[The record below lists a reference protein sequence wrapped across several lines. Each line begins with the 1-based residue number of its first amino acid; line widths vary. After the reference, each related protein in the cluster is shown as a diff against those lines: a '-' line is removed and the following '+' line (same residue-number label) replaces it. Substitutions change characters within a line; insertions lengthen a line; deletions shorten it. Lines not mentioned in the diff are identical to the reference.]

1 MTLMQMNVASLK
13 LRTKAAIIV
22 GLILVLVLGLNS
34 FFSSRLLVQ
43 QLRRGLQTK
52 ATVLGGLV
60 VKDIV
65 KVLEYSSGLGL
76 KELTDASQRCEALVQ
91 ENPDLAFAFIV
102 DTGGTMVFH
111 SNPTLAGRPAGDLL
125 PPGTPESREA
135 LTSTAESG
143 GETVYTSVLPIRVGG
158 GYVGAV
164 VVGARGS
171 TISGQVSANIR
182 TALITG
188 TLSFATTLALIMLFI
203 TTQIGRPVVRLV
215 TVANAV
221 AEGDLTQTIETRTRD
236 EIFDLYTAFNHMLSS
251 LRELQGR
258 TAAAFQ
264 ELERS
269 VGDVS
274 ALANGLESG
283 AGAQSRSL
291 EEISVFINH
300 MNDQTQEVS
309 RSMDL
314 LARTSEETSS
324 SIMEMIASIE
334 QVAGNAGALSENVA
348 QTSASFEQVLVS
360 NKQVAANVESFTQLI
375 GRTSAAVSEIDAS
388 VKEVQALAQNSRQL
402 SEEVRE
408 NALHQGGGAIEEAV
422 GEMRTIRSSVLT
434 LAGTIEKLGV
444 SVDSIGEILI
454 VIDDVAEQTNLL
466 ALNAAIIAA
475 QAGEHGR
482 GFAVV
487 AEEIREL
494 AERTSNSTKEIAKV
508 IGSIQ
513 EESRNVGLL
522 VRDGI
527 TRVDTGVQA
536 VGRTNAALK
545 QIISSAE
552 RATEMSARIA
562 EATAEQAAGSRE
574 VARAVEEVST
584 RSAEIL
590 SATTEQARGSETVM
604 RAVENMREMAEQV
617 RRATVEQTSGAR
629 LIAKASENATA
640 LARKVNQGSQQGRQL
655 SERTVSEVAT
665 IQATARE
672 TMAVVTRMKQI
683 VDSFGQLS
691 AHLKK
696 TLSQFRT

>member
-1 MTLMQMNVASLK
+1 MQMSIASLK
-13 LRTKAAIIV
+13 LRTKAALIV
-22 GLILVLVLGLNS
+22 GLILALVLGLNS
-34 FFSSRLLVQ
+34 FFSTRLLVHE
-43 QLRRGLQTK
+43 LRRGLQTK
-52 ATVLGGLV
+52 AAVLGELL
-60 VKDIV
+60 VKDIR
-65 KVLEYSSGLGL
+65 KVLDFGLGL
-76 KELTDASQRCEALVQ
+76 KDVEDASKRCETIVQ
-91 ENPDLAFAFIV
+91 EHPELAFTLVV
-102 DTGGTMVFH
+102 DAAGTAVFH
-111 SNPTLAGRPAGDLL
+111 SNPAFAGRPAGDVV
-125 PPGTPESREA
+125 PAGTSEAREP
-135 LTSTAESG
+135 LSGSVQSG
-143 GETVYTSVLPIRVGG
+143 GERVYTTVLPIRDGG
-158 GYVGAV
+158 GRYVGAV
-164 VVGARGS
+164 IVGVRGS
-171 TISGQVSANIR
+171 AISGQVNANIR

-188 TLSFATTLALIMLFI
+188 TLSFVTTLALIVLFI

-236 EIFDLYTAFNHMLSS
+236 EIYDLYSAFNHMLRS

-258 TAAAFQ
+258 TSAAFE

-274 ALANGLESG
+274 TLAGGLETG
-283 AGAQSRSL
+283 AKAQSRSL

-300 MNDQTQEVS
+300 MNDQTRTVS
-309 RSMDL
+309 RSMEL

-334 QVAGNAGALSENVA
+334 QVAGNAGALSENVT
-348 QTSASFEQVLVS
+348 QTSASVEQVLVS
-360 NKQVAANVESFTQLI
+360 NKEVARNVESFTQLI
-375 GRTSAAVSEIDAS
+375 AKTSAAVTEIDAS
-388 VKEVQALAQNSRQL
+388 VKEVQSLAQNSRQL
-402 SEEVRE
+402 SEQVRE
-408 NALHQGGGAIEEAV
+408 NALHEGGDAVEEAM

-434 LAGTIEKLGV
+434 LAGTIEKLGG
-444 SVDSIGEILI
+444 SVDNIGEILV

-508 IGSIQ
+508 IAGIQ
-513 EESRNVGLL
+513 DESRNVGLL
-522 VRDGI
+522 VRDGVS
-527 TRVDTGVQA
+527 RVDSGVQA

-545 QIISSAE
+545 QIITSAD

-562 EATAEQAAGSRE
+562 EATGEQAIGSRE
-574 VARAVEEVST
+574 VARAVQEVAD

-590 SATTEQARGSETVM
+590 RATSEQARGSEAVM
-604 RAVENMREMAEQV
+604 RAVEAMRDMAEQV

-629 LIAKASENATA
+629 LIAKASESATV
-640 LARKVNQGSQQGRQL
+640 LARQVNQGSQEGRQL
-655 SERTVSEVAT
+655 SERSVSEVAT
-665 IQATARE
+665 IQAAARE
-672 TMAVVTRMKQI
+672 TMSVVTRMKQI

-691 AHLKK
+691 THLKK

>member
-1 MTLMQMNVASLK
+1 MQMSIASLR
-13 LRTKAAIIV
+13 LRTKAALIV

-43 QLRRGLQTK
+43 ELRRGLEMK
-52 ATVLGGLV
+52 ASVLGGLL
-60 VKDIV
+60 VKDIR
-65 KVLEYSSGLGL
+65 KVLDFGLGL
-76 KELTDASQRCEALVQ
+76 KDLEGASKRCETLVL
-91 ENPDLAFAFIV
+91 ENPELAFALV
-102 DTGGTMVFH
+102 ADAAGTAVFH
-111 SNPTLAGRPAGDLL
+111 SNPALAGRSVGDIVPAGA
-125 PPGTPESREA
+125 TEAREA
-135 LTSTAESG
+135 ISSTTESG
-143 GETVYTSVLPIRVGG
+143 GETIYNSVLPVRDSGG
-158 GYVGAV
+158 RYVGAV
-164 VVGARGS
+164 VVGVRGS
-171 TISGQVSANIR
+171 AISGQVSANIK

-188 TLSFATTLALIMLFI
+188 ALSFATTLALIILFI

-236 EIFDLYTAFNHMLSS
+236 EIFDLYSAFNHMLRS

-258 TAAAFQ
+258 TSAAFQ

-269 VGDVS
+269 VGSVS
-274 ALANGLESG
+274 ALANGLETG

-300 MNDQTQEVS
+300 MNDQSRSVS
-309 RSMDL
+309 RSMEL
-314 LARTSEETSS
+314 LAQTSEETSS

-334 QVAGNAGALSENVA
+334 QVAGNAGALSENVS
-348 QTSASFEQVLVS
+348 QTSASIEQVLVS
-360 NKQVAANVESFTQLI
+360 NKEIARNVESFTLLI
-375 GRTSAAVSEIDAS
+375 AKTSAAVTEIDAS
-388 VKEVQALAQNSRQL
+388 VKEVQSLAQNSRQL
-402 SEEVRE
+402 SEQVRE
-408 NALHQGGGAIEEAV
+408 NALHEGGGAVEEAM

-434 LAGTIEKLGV
+434 LAGTIEKLGG
-444 SVDSIGEILI
+444 SVDNIGEILV

-508 IGSIQ
+508 IAGIQ

-522 VRDGI
+522 VRDGV

-545 QIISSAE
+545 QIITSAE

-562 EATAEQAAGSRE
+562 EATGEQAGGSRE
-574 VARAVEEVST
+574 VARAVQEVADRST
-584 RSAEIL
+584 EIL
-590 SATTEQARGSETVM
+590 RATTEQARGSEAVM
-604 RAVENMREMAEQV
+604 RAVEGMRDMAEQV
-617 RRATVEQTSGAR
+617 RQATVEQTSGAR
-629 LIAKASENATA
+629 LIAKASESATV
-640 LARKVNQGSQQGRQL
+640 LARQVNQGSQEGRQL
-655 SERTVSEVAT
+655 SERSVTEVAT
-665 IQATARE
+665 IQAAARE

-691 AHLKK
+691 EHLKK

>member
-1 MTLMQMNVASLK
+1 MQMSIASLR
-13 LRTKAAIIV
+13 LRTKAALIV

-34 FFSSRLLVQ
+34 YFTSRLLVHE
-43 QLRRGLQTK
+43 LRRGLELK
-52 ATVLGGLV
+52 ASVLGGLL
-60 VKDIV
+60 VKDLR
-65 KVLEYSSGLGL
+65 KVLDSGLGL
-76 KELTDASQRCEALVQ
+76 KDLEGASKRCKALVL
-91 ENPDLAFAFIV
+91 ENPELALALIV
-102 DTGGTMVFH
+102 DAAGTAVFH
-111 SNPTLAGRPAGDLL
+111 SNQALAGRPAGDIV
-125 PPGTPESREA
+125 PAGTSEAREA
-135 LTSTAESG
+135 LSG
-143 GETVYTSVLPIRVGG
+143 TTRSGEETVYTTGLPIRDGG
-158 GYVGAV
+158 RYVGAV
-164 VVGARGS
+164 VVGVRGS
-171 TISGQVSANIR
+171 AISGQVSTNIR
-182 TALITG
+182 TTLMTG

-236 EIFDLYTAFNHMLSS
+236 EIFDLYSAFNHMLRS

-258 TAAAFQ
+258 TSAAFQ

-269 VGDVS
+269 VGNVS
-274 ALANGLESG
+274 TLASGLETG

-300 MNDQTQEVS
+300 MNDQARSVS
-309 RSMDL
+309 RSMEQ

-334 QVAGNAGALSENVA
+334 QVAGNAGALSENVS
-348 QTSASFEQVLVS
+348 QTSASVEQVLAS
-360 NKQVAANVESFTQLI
+360 NKEIARNVESFTLLI
-375 GRTSAAVSEIDAS
+375 TKTSSAVTEIDAS
-388 VKEVQALAQNSRQL
+388 VKEVQSLAQNSRQL
-402 SEEVRE
+402 SEQVRE
-408 NALHQGGGAIEEAV
+408 NALHEGGGAVEEAMA
-422 GEMRTIRSSVLT
+422 EMRTIRSSVLT
-434 LAGTIEKLGV
+434 LAGTIEKLGG
-444 SVDSIGEILI
+444 SVDNIGEILV

-508 IGSIQ
+508 IAGIQ

-522 VRDGI
+522 VRGGI
-527 TRVDTGVQA
+527 ERVDTGVQA

-545 QIISSAE
+545 QIITSAE

-562 EATAEQAAGSRE
+562 EATGEQAAGSRE
-574 VARAVEEVST
+574 VARAVQEVADRST
-584 RSAEIL
+584 EIL
-590 SATTEQARGSETVM
+590 RATTDQARGSEAVM
-604 RAVENMREMAEQV
+604 HAVEGMRDMAEQV

-640 LARKVNQGSQQGRQL
+640 LARQVNQGSQEGRQL
-655 SERTVSEVAT
+655 SERSVSEVAT
-665 IQATARE
+665 IQAAARE

-691 AHLKK
+691 EHLKK

>member
-1 MTLMQMNVASLK
+1 MQMSIASLR
-13 LRTKAAIIV
+13 LRTKAALIV

-43 QLRRGLQTK
+43 ELRRGFEMK
-52 ATVLGGLV
+52 ASVLGGLL
-60 VKDIV
+60 VKDIR
-65 KVLEYSSGLGL
+65 KVLDFGLGL
-76 KELTDASQRCEALVQ
+76 KDLEGASKRCETLVL
-91 ENPDLAFAFIV
+91 ENPELAFALV
-102 DTGGTMVFH
+102 ADAAGTAVFH
-111 SNPTLAGRPAGDLL
+111 SNPALAGRSVGDIVPAGA
-125 PPGTPESREA
+125 TEAREA
-135 LTSTAESG
+135 ISSTTESG
-143 GETVYTSVLPIRVGG
+143 GETIYNSVLPVRDSGG
-158 GYVGAV
+158 RYVGAV
-164 VVGARGS
+164 VVGVRGS
-171 TISGQVSANIR
+171 AISGQVSANIK

-188 TLSFATTLALIMLFI
+188 ALSFATTLALIILFI

-236 EIFDLYTAFNHMLSS
+236 EIFDLYSAFNHMLRS

-258 TAAAFQ
+258 TSAAFQ

-269 VGDVS
+269 VGSVS
-274 ALANGLESG
+274 ALANGLETG

-300 MNDQTQEVS
+300 MNDQSRSVS
-309 RSMDL
+309 RSMEL
-314 LARTSEETSS
+314 LAQTSEETSS

-334 QVAGNAGALSENVA
+334 QVAGNAGALSENVS
-348 QTSASFEQVLVS
+348 QTSASIEQVLVS
-360 NKQVAANVESFTQLI
+360 NKEIARNVESFTLLI
-375 GRTSAAVSEIDAS
+375 AKTSAAVTEIDAS
-388 VKEVQALAQNSRQL
+388 VKEVQSLAQNSRQL
-402 SEEVRE
+402 SEQVRE
-408 NALHQGGGAIEEAV
+408 NALHEGGGAVEEAM

-434 LAGTIEKLGV
+434 LAGTIEKLGG
-444 SVDSIGEILI
+444 SVDNIGEILV

-508 IGSIQ
+508 IAGIQ

-522 VRDGI
+522 VRDGV

-545 QIISSAE
+545 QIITSAE

-562 EATAEQAAGSRE
+562 EATGEQAGGSRE
-574 VARAVEEVST
+574 VARAVQEVADRST
-584 RSAEIL
+584 EIL
-590 SATTEQARGSETVM
+590 RATTEQARGSEAVM
-604 RAVENMREMAEQV
+604 RAVEGMRDMAEQV
-617 RRATVEQTSGAR
+617 RQATVEQTSGAR
-629 LIAKASENATA
+629 LIAKASESATV
-640 LARKVNQGSQQGRQL
+640 LARQVNQGSQEGRQL
-655 SERTVSEVAT
+655 SERSVTEVAT
-665 IQATARE
+665 IQAAARE

-691 AHLKK
+691 EHLKK

>member
-1 MTLMQMNVASLK
+1 MSIRSLR
-13 LRTKAAIIV
+13 LSTKAALIV

-43 QLRRGLQTK
+43 ELRRGLEMK
-52 ATVLGGLV
+52 AAVLGGLL
-60 VKDIV
+60 VKDIR
-65 KVLEYSSGLGL
+65 KVLDFGLGL
-76 KELTDASQRCEALVQ
+76 KDLQDASKRCEQLVQ
-91 ENPDLAFAFIV
+91 ENPELALALVV
-102 DTGGTMVFH
+102 DTGGSAVFH
-111 SNPTLAGRPAGDLL
+111 SNPALAGKPAGDLV
-125 PPGTPESREA
+125 PTGISEAREEISR
-135 LTSTAESG
+135 TARYG
-143 GETVYTSVLPIRVGG
+143 GATVHTMVLPIRDSGER
-158 GYVGAV
+158 YVGAV
-164 VVGARGS
+164 VVGIRETA
-171 TISGQVSANIR
+171 ISGQVSKHIR

-188 TLSFATTLALIMLFI
+188 TLSFAATLALIMLFI

-221 AEGDLTQTIETRTRD
+221 AEGDLTQTIETQTRD
-236 EIFDLYTAFNHMLSS
+236 EIYDLYSAFNHMLQS

-258 TAAAFQ
+258 TSTAFQ
-264 ELERS
+264 ELEIS
-269 VGDVS
+269 IGNVS
-274 ALANGLESG
+274 ALATGLETG
-283 AGAQSRSL
+283 AGSQSRSL

-300 MNDQTQEVS
+300 MNDRARSVS
-309 RSMDL
+309 RSMEQL
-314 LARTSEETSS
+314 TLTSEETSS

-334 QVAGNAGALSENVA
+334 QVSGNAGALSENVS
-348 QTSASFEQVLVS
+348 QTSASVEEVLAS
-360 NKQVAANVESFTQLI
+360 NKEIARNVESFTLVI
-375 GRTSAAVSEIDAS
+375 AKTAAAVTEIDAS
-388 VKEVQALAQNSRQL
+388 VKEVQSLAQNSRQL
-402 SEEVRE
+402 SEQVRE
-408 NALHQGGGAIEEAV
+408 NALSEGGGAVEEAM

-434 LAGTIEKLGV
+434 LAGTIEKLGE
-444 SVDSIGEILI
+444 SVDNIGEILV

-508 IGSIQ
+508 ITGIQ

-522 VRDGI
+522 VREGV

-545 QIISSAE
+545 QIITSAE

-562 EATAEQAAGSRE
+562 EATGEQAAGSRE
-574 VARAVEEVST
+574 VARAFQEVAD

-590 SATTEQARGSETVM
+590 RATTDQARGSEAVM
-604 RAVENMREMAEQV
+604 RAVVEMRDMAEQV

-629 LIAKASENATA
+629 LIAKASESATV
-640 LARKVNQGSQQGRQL
+640 LARQVNQGSQEGRQL
-655 SERTVSEVAT
+655 SERSVSEVAT
-665 IQATARE
+665 IQEAARE
-672 TMAVVTRMKQI
+672 TMAAVTRMKQI
-683 VDSFGQLS
+683 IDSFGQLS
-691 AHLKK
+691 EHLKK

>member
-1 MTLMQMNVASLK
+1 M
-13 LRTKAAIIV
+13 
-22 GLILVLVLGLNS
+22 
-34 FFSSRLLVQ
+34 
-43 QLRRGLQTK
+43 
-52 ATVLGGLV
+52 
-60 VKDIV
+60 
-65 KVLEYSSGLGL
+65 
-76 KELTDASQRCEALVQ
+76 
-91 ENPDLAFAFIV
+91 IV
-102 DTGGTMVFH
+102 DAAGTAVFH
-111 SNPTLAGRPAGDLL
+111 SNPALAGRPAGDIV
-125 PPGTPESREA
+125 PAGISEAREA
-135 LTSTAESG
+135 LSSTTQSG
-143 GETVYTSVLPIRVGG
+143 GETVYTTVLPVRDGG
-158 GYVGAV
+158 GRYVGAV
-164 VVGARGS
+164 IIGVRGS
-171 TISGQVSANIR
+171 AISGQVSANIR

-188 TLSFATTLALIMLFI
+188 TLSFAATLALIMLFI

-236 EIFDLYTAFNHMLSS
+236 EIFDLYSAFNHMLRS

-258 TAAAFQ
+258 TSAAFQ

-269 VGDVS
+269 VGNVS
-274 ALANGLESG
+274 TLATGLETG

-300 MNDQTQEVS
+300 MNDQARSVS
-309 RSMDL
+309 RSMEQ

-334 QVAGNAGALSENVA
+334 QVAGNAGALSENVS
-348 QTSASFEQVLVS
+348 QTSASVEQVLAS
-360 NKQVAANVESFTQLI
+360 NKEIARNVESFTQLI
-375 GRTSAAVSEIDAS
+375 AQTSAAVTEIDAS
-388 VKEVQALAQNSRQL
+388 VKEVQSLAQNSRQL
-402 SEEVRE
+402 SEQVRE
-408 NALHQGGGAIEEAV
+408 NALHEGGGAVEEAM

-434 LAGTIEKLGV
+434 LAGTIEKLGG
-444 SVDSIGEILI
+444 SVDNIGEILV

-508 IGSIQ
+508 IAGIQ

-522 VRDGI
+522 VRDGV

-545 QIISSAE
+545 QIITSAE

-562 EATAEQAAGSRE
+562 EATGEQAAGSRE
-574 VARAVEEVST
+574 VARAVQEVAD

-590 SATTEQARGSETVM
+590 RATTEQARGSEAVM
-604 RAVENMREMAEQV
+604 RAVEGMRDMAEQV

-629 LIAKASENATA
+629 LIAKASENATV
-640 LARKVNQGSQQGRQL
+640 LARQVNQGSQEGRQL
-655 SERTVSEVAT
+655 SERSVSEVAT
-665 IQATARE
+665 IQAAARE

-691 AHLKK
+691 EHLKK